1 MLVSLIKKER
11 IYSITLPLA
20 VDGTYWVT
28 DRDKNG
34 NERKLVSI
42 EDRDGKWVLRSNNDN
57 KVIEEDRI
65 ISLIEYIDSTL
76 FRQML
81 YVESNLYKKS
91 DIREKL

>member
-11 IYSITLPLA
+11 IYSVTLPLS

-42 EDRDGKWVLRSNNDN
+42 VEENGEWVLN
-57 KVIEEDRI
+57 
-65 ISLIEYIDSTL
+65 
-76 FRQML
+76 
-81 YVESNLYKKS
+81 
-91 DIREKL
+91 